1 MLQDL
6 AVSPFFDV
14 SCKSK
19 EAAAATRR
27 PQATS
32 LASRSKDMG
41 CELQGV
47 EMLREVASVDPHD
60 YDQQQKDDAG
70 GIRNV
75 AAFVQ
80 ELAER
85 YIPQFQC
92 TA

>member
-1 MLQDL
+1 M
-6 AVSPFFDV
+6 
-14 SCKSK
+14 
-19 EAAAATRR
+19 
-27 PQATS
+27 
-32 LASRSKDMG
+32 
-41 CELQGV
+41 QGV

-85 YIPQFQC
+85 WRPQPLS
-92 TA
+92 TPLVVPDPEIERPRLPAGLDRRGER